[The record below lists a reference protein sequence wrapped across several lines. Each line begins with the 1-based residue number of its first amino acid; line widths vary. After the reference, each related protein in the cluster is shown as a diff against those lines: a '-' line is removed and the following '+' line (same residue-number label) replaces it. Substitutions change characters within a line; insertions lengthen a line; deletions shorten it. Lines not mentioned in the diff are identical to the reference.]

1 MTDLPPTD
9 DPALSPSLATEKAPR
24 DQRWLIFIVGA
35 VALAVGLVIAPMFLD
50 DDDGDSS
57 SGDTIAPEVSLSG
70 DTATAEDTAVRLV
83 DAANSGDC
91 DTVRSLA
98 TERVANELTGE
109 MNCNNPGSSEIE
121 IVDSSVTDDDPVVV
135 SVLLGSGDGRLTIE
149 VEMTQ
154 EDNGTWVAN
163 NFDAIE

>member
-9 DPALSPSLATEKAPR
+9 EPALSQSLATEKAPR

-35 VALAVGLVIAPMFLD
+35 VALVVGLVIAPMFLNGD
-50 DDDGDSS
+50 DDDPS
-57 SGDTIAPEVSLSG
+57 SGDTIAPEVSVSG
-70 DTATAEDTAVRLV
+70 DVATAEDTAVRLV
-83 DAANSGDC
+83 DAANSDDC

-109 MNCNNPGSSEIE
+109 MNCNNPGSSQVE

-135 SVLLGSGDGRLTIE
+135 SVLLGRGDGRLTIE

-154 EDNGTWVAN
+154 ENDGTWLAN

>member
-1 MTDLPPTD
+1 MTDLPPTEE
-9 DPALSPSLATEKAPR
+9 PALSPSLATEKAPR

-35 VALAVGLVIAPMFLD
+35 VALVVGLVIAPMFLD
-50 DDDGDSS
+50 GGDDPS
-57 SGDTIAPEVSLSG
+57 SGDTIAPEVSVSG
-70 DTATAEDTAVRLV
+70 DTATAEDAAVRLV
-83 DAANSGDC
+83 DAANSDDC

-135 SVLLGSGDGRLTIE
+135 SVLLGRGDGRLTIE

-154 EDNGTWVAN
+154 ENDGTWVAN

>member
-1 MTDLPPTD
+1 MTDLPPTEE
-9 DPALSPSLATEKAPR
+9 PALSPSLATEKAPR

-35 VALAVGLVIAPMFLD
+35 VALVVGLVLAPMFL

-70 DTATAEDTAVRLV
+70 DVATAEDTAVRLV
-83 DAANSGDC
+83 DAANSDDC

-109 MNCNNPGSSEIE
+109 MNCNNPGSSQVE

-135 SVLLGSGDGRLTIE
+135 SVLLGRGDGRLTIE

-154 EDNGTWVAN
+154 ENDGTWVAN